1 MREFRVESTESRMQS
16 REYREYKGTESRGG
30 SRVHDDSTVRQCRG
44 RVQTRECREC
54 ENAETKVRCES
65 TEARVHSTES
75 ARVQSREE
83 GAECT
88 MKAQCEVQ
96 RVRECR
102 AESTESR
109 VQRVTVLSTLHSHVL
124 VTGQRE

>member
-1 MREFRVESTESRMQS
+1 MKSVLECRVRECRVESTESARAQRREFRVESAES
-16 REYREYKGTESRGG
+16 E
-30 SRVHDDSTVRQCRG
+30 
-44 RVQTRECREC
+44 
-54 ENAETKVRCES
+54 
-65 TEARVHSTES
+65 
-75 ARVQSREE
+75 RVQSREE

-88 MKAQCEVQ
+88 MRAQCEVQ